1 MVNFLNYDHLLFEVH
16 SVKAGVSFHVV
27 RLGLP
32 QLGLNVEL
40 LWCVPCFFL
49 VFLFF
54 FLKSVGLKSVRREA
68 APAAHTCT
76 ATLVCKAGTLGTQ
89 FASRFFFFFFFPFFF
104 FFWLLLFVPASV
116 FWFLNRF
123 WTGLVSRVRPA
134 RGPCP
139 APGGTAPAARPQ
151 HAPAMLENSLP
162 FEPHPPLPPWLSN
175 VLSPHVD

>member
-1 MVNFLNYDHLLFEVH
+1 MRPMLFSCFPVLFPEVCGTEVCEARSCPSCPHLH
-16 SVKAGVSFHVV
+16 GHI
-27 RLGLP
+27 GLQGWDTGHP
-32 QLGLNVEL
+32 ICEL
-40 LWCVPCFFL
+40 
-49 VFLFF
+49 
-54 FLKSVGLKSVRREA
+54 
-68 APAAHTCT
+68 
-76 ATLVCKAGTLGTQ
+76 
-89 FASRFFFFFFFPFFF
+89 FFFFFFFFFSFFF

-116 FWFLNRF
+116 FWFLDRF

-162 FEPHPPLPPWLSN
+162 FEPHPSLPPWLSN